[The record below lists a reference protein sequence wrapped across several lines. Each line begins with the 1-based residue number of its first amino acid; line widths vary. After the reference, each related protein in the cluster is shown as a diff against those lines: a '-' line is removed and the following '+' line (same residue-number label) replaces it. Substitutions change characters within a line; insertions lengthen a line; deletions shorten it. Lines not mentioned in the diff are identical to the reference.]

1 MITNC
6 PACGTRYMLDPVA
19 LGAGG
24 RVVRCA
30 KCQHE
35 WLQVP
40 SKEVPVSPPPPREEA
55 PPAPPPPPPP
65 PPPPVRDL
73 LKPAVP
79 VAAPVLPPLALPKVI
94 SPPVARSMAPM
105 VKVVKAAQPRLGLIA
120 AGVGL
125 VVVLSLLFIFRQSL
139 VGVWPPIARLYGA
152 VGIETTPP
160 PGLEF
165 RNLRYERT
173 GEGAQAVLQ
182 VTGEVVNLGKGP
194 LGVPPVR
201 VALLDG
207 AQHELSQEMTAA
219 TAVELAPGA
228 TATFDLRMLNPPADA
243 VQVAVTF
250 GKSP

>member
-1 MITNC
+1 
-6 PACGTRYMLDPVA
+6 
-19 LGAGG
+19 
-24 RVVRCA
+24 
-30 KCQHE
+30 
-35 WLQVP
+35 
-40 SKEVPVSPPPPREEA
+40 
-55 PPAPPPPPPP
+55 
-65 PPPPVRDL
+65 
-73 LKPAVP
+73 
-79 VAAPVLPPLALPKVI
+79 LPKVV
-94 SPPVARSMAPM
+94 SPPVARVAVPA
-105 VKVVKAAQPRLGLIA
+105 VKAVKEARPRLGLIA

-125 VVVLSLLFIFRQSL
+125 VVVLSLLFIFRQPL
-139 VGVWPPIARLYGA
+139 VGAWPPLARLYGV
-152 VGIETTPP
+152 VGIETALP

-173 GEGAQAVLQ
+173 GEGVQAVLQ
-182 VTGEVVNLGKGP
+182 VTGEVVNLGNEP

-219 TAVELAPGA
+219 TALELVPGA